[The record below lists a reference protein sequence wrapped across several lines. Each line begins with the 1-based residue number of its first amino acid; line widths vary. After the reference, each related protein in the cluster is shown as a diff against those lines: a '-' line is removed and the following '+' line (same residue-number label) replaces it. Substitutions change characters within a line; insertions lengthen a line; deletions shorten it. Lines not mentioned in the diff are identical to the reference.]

1 LKPVLDSSRPDLRAL
16 PHVPGAALTAPG
28 AHEGTLS
35 QRLEPT
41 DPTTAQFLVLL
52 SAGLFLI
59 VLIRTGWVADDAY
72 ITFRTIDNWF
82 SGFGLRWNVVER
94 VQTYTHPLW
103 LLILSGA
110 YRVTGELYFTTL
122 VVSMAMSLL
131 VVVVLVTRVASSSL
145 MALLGLTT
153 LTLSKSY
160 VDFSTS
166 GLENPLTHLLLI
178 AFLVVYWAEPARRTQ
193 VVTLSLLTA
202 LLMLTRPDGVLL
214 VGPTL
219 LVAVLRQGWRR
230 SGPGLML
237 GFLPVVL
244 WEGFA
249 LVYYGFPLPNSYY
262 AKLGPGIPPGL
273 RASQG
278 FLYLLDAVMHDP
290 LLLLTI
296 FVALILTATRQGRRS
311 WPIALGI
318 VIYLASVVRMGGDFM
333 AGRFLTA
340 PFLCSVALLVRR
352 PLLRDQRLAL
362 PAFAL
367 VLLVGHLS
375 SQPVLL
381 NLTSG
386 FGSAPEAALAPSG
399 ISDERM
405 LYYQSTGLLLA
416 RNGRLVPDHPWARNG
431 REHRDKGT
439 RVIVKSTMGF
449 RGFTA
454 GPHVHVVDDLG
465 VTDPLIARLPPKYPT
480 FQPGHIPREVPAGY
494 VETIDTGQNVLR
506 NPGIAAYYERLKL
519 ITQGPVWNLR
529 RFRTIVAMNLGRY
542 DYLLRFDER
551 AVP

>member
-1 LKPVLDSSRPDLRAL
+1 
-16 PHVPGAALTAPG
+16 
-28 AHEGTLS
+28 
-35 QRLEPT
+35 
-41 DPTTAQFLVLL
+41 LVLL
-52 SAGLFLI
+52 STGLFLL
-59 VLIRTGWVADDAY
+59 VLIRTAWVADDAY

-82 SGFGLRWNVVER
+82 NGFGLRWNVVER

-103 LLILSGA
+103 LLVLAAA
-110 YRVTGELYFTTL
+110 YRMTGEFYFTSL
-122 VVSMAMSLL
+122 VVSMAASLL
-131 VVVVLVTRVASSSL
+131 VVVVLVTRVASSNL

-160 VDFSTS
+160 IDFSTS
-166 GLENPLTHLLLI
+166 GLENPLTHVLLI
-178 AFLVVYWAEPARRTQ
+178 TFLVVYWDKPARPAQ
-193 VVTLSLLTA
+193 VASLSFLTA
-202 LLMLTRPDGVLL
+202 LLMLTRPDGALL
-214 VGPTL
+214 VLPGL
-219 LVAVLRQGWRR
+219 MVAFLRQGWRQAWR
-230 SGPGLML
+230 GLVV

-262 AKLGPGIPPGL
+262 AKLGPGIPPSL

-296 FVALILTATRQGRRS
+296 FVALMLTATRQGRRS
-311 WPIALGI
+311 WPIAIGI
-318 VIYLASVVRMGGDFM
+318 LIYLASLVRIGGDFM

-340 PFLCSVALLVRR
+340 PFLCSVALVVRR
-352 PLLRDQRLAL
+352 PLLRNHRLAVA
-362 PAFAL
+362 AFAL

-381 NLTSG
+381 NSTST
-386 FGSAPEAALAPSG
+386 FGSAPEAALAPTG

-416 RNGRLVPDHPWARNG
+416 RNGKPVPDHPWARNG

-439 RVIVKSTMGF
+439 HVVVKSTMGF
-449 RGFTA
+449 RGFTG
-454 GPHVHVVDDLG
+454 GPHVHWVDDLG

-480 FQPGHIPREVPAGY
+480 FQPGHIPRDVPAGY
-494 VETIDTGQNVLR
+494 VETVDTGQNVLR

-529 RFRTIVAMNLGRY
+529 RFRTIFAMNLGRY
-542 DYLLRFDER
+542 DYLLRFPDG